1 MQKSKGKMRGTRGLR
16 KGHREKG
23 MQPVNQYLQKF
34 AVGDSVHISIV
45 ASEPKGMPF
54 PRFNGR
60 TGVVQG
66 KQGDAYQVKI
76 KDGDKDKLLMIRPVH
91 LKKA

>member
-23 MQPVNQYLQKF
+23 MKPVNQYLQVF
-34 AVGDSVHISIV
+34 AAGDKVHISIV
-45 ASEPKGMPF
+45 ASEPKGMPY
-54 PRFNGR
+54 PRYNGR
-60 TGVVQG
+60 TGVVEGRQG
-66 KQGDAYQVKI
+66 NAYKVKI
-76 KDGDKDKLLMIRPVH
+76 RDGGKDKVLLINSVH

>member
-1 MQKSKGKMRGTRGLR
+1 MRGTRGLR

-23 MQPVNQYLQKF
+23 MKPVNQYLQEF
-34 AVGDSVHISIV
+34 AVGDSVHISLV
-45 ASEPKGMPF
+45 VSEPSGMPY

-60 TGVVQG
+60 TGVVEG
-66 KQGDAYQVKI
+66 KQGNAYKVKI
-76 KDGDKDKLLMIRPVH
+76 KDGDKDKVLLITPVH

>member
-16 KGHREKG
+16 KSHREKG
-23 MQPVNQYLQKF
+23 MKPVNQYLQEF
-34 AVGDSVHISIV
+34 GVGDSVHIALV
-45 ASEPKGMPF
+45 PSEPAGMPY

-60 TGVVQG
+60 TGVVVA
-66 KQGDAYQVKI
+66 KQGNAYKI
-76 KDGDKDKLLMIRPVH
+76 KLKDGGKEKLLLITPVH